1 MLRGALECWPSYVAV
16 TVLRIAGRENI
27 RYQRKLNLEDHFAEL
42 RAGFEV
48 GMRLRASSQRKHA
61 IDYGPEAAQSDKLHH
76 RKQLRFCAHVGAEQR
91 KLPAEKEAEV
101 HPDVES
107 GGGPAGHESP
117 GGRKAGKAFV
127 PSGRANVFEYDIN
140 PALSCDAAHFLADF
154 LRFVIDEMVRT
165 KLFAL
170 LQLRVAAS
178 SGNHAR
184 AEEFG
189 NLNCGAPHTASGA
202 EN

>member
-16 TVLRIAGRENI
+16 PVLRNAGREDI
-27 RYQRKLNLEDHFAEL
+27 RYPAKLNLEDDFTEL
-42 RAGFEV
+42 RAGFEIGV
-48 GMRLRASSQRKHA
+48 RLRASGQRKHA
-61 IDYGPEAAQSDKLHH
+61 IDDGLEAPRSHKFQH
-76 RKQLRFCAHVGAEQR
+76 REQFRFCTHVRAEQR
-91 KLPAEKEAEV
+91 KLPAEEEPQV
-101 HPDVES
+101 HPGVES
-107 GGGPAGHESP
+107 GGGAAGHESP
-117 GGRKAGKAFV
+117 GGREAGEAFV
-127 PSGRANVFEYDIN
+127 PSGRANVFKYDIN
-140 PALSCDAAHFLADF
+140 PALSCDAAHFVADF
-154 LRFVIDEMVRT
+154 LRFVIDEMLRT

-170 LQLRVAAS
+170 LQLRVAAG